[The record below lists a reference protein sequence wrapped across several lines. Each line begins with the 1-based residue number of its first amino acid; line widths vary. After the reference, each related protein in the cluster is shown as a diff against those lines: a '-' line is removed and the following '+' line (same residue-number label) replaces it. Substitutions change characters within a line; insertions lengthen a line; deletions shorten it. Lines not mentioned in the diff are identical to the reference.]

1 VVADADR
8 SAREQRRFDAPN
20 FLWYFG
26 ALVAMA
32 ATGLFVDDGWE
43 RHGAGF
49 MLVVSLAFLAAYVA
63 ASYVLLRYG
72 WQTAGGLFAAMA
84 VSVVPLVVY
93 AFQRLV
99 GWWPEEQPD
108 AFSSFHQEILA
119 SWIAMELVTIGA
131 GAVVLYLVRFPLVF
145 APIAFVGWYL
155 SMDLAPA
162 LFGDDVTSDERA
174 AVSLVAGLTM
184 IGVGFAF
191 DARRLRRLAYWPHLF
206 GLLTLLGT
214 LCWLTFDHND
224 HLTWALVTLASLA
237 TAVASV
243 PLSRVTY
250 AVFGALGLLTTVCYW
265 AFEVFEDSLGFPF
278 AVAAAGIACIGLGLV
293 VSLHGAAWREMLL
306 ARLGNRAA

>member
-1 VVADADR
+1 VVADAHQP
-8 SAREQRRFDAPN
+8 AQEQRRFDAPN

-26 ALVAMA
+26 ALVAIA

-49 MLVVSLAFLAAYVA
+49 MLVVSVAFLAAYSA
-63 ASYVLLRYG
+63 ASCVLLRYG

-84 VSVVPLVVY
+84 VSVVPLAVY
-93 AFQRLV
+93 AFEKLV
-99 GWWPEEQPD
+99 AWWPEDQPD

-145 APIAFVGWYL
+145 APIGFVSWYL

-162 LFGDDVTSDERA
+162 LFGEDVTSDERA
-174 AVSLVAGLTM
+174 AVSIVAGLAM

-191 DARRLRRLAYWPHLF
+191 DARRQRRLAFWPHFF

-224 HLTWALVTLASLA
+224 HLTWTLVTLASLT
-237 TAVASV
+237 TAFASV
-243 PLSRVTY
+243 LLGRVTY
-250 AVFGALGLLTTVCYW
+250 TVFGALGLLSTVCYW

-278 AVAAAGIACIGLGLV
+278 AVAVAGVASIGLGLV
-293 VSLHGAAWREMLL
+293 VRLHGAAWRETLL
-306 ARLGNRAA
+306 ARLPRGA

>member
-1 VVADADR
+1 VVADAHR

-26 ALVAMA
+26 ALVAIA

-49 MLVVSLAFLAAYVA
+49 MLVVSLAFLAAY
-63 ASYVLLRYG
+63 ASASFLLLRYG

-84 VSVVPLVVY
+84 VSVVPLTVY
-93 AFQRLV
+93 AFEELV
-99 GWWPEEQPD
+99 GWWPDDQPD

-119 SWIAMELVTIGA
+119 SWIAMELVTITA
-131 GAVVLYLVRFPLVF
+131 GAVVLYLVRFPLIF
-145 APIAFVGWYL
+145 APIAFIGWYL

-174 AVSLVAGLTM
+174 AVSIVAALAM
-184 IGVGFAF
+184 IGVGLAF
-191 DARRLRRLAYWPHLF
+191 DARRVRRLAFWPHVF

-224 HLTWALVTLASLA
+224 HLTWTLVTLVSLA
-237 TAVASV
+237 TAFASV
-243 PLSRVTY
+243 PLRRVTY
-250 AVFGALGLLTTVCYW
+250 AVYGALGLLSTVCYW

-278 AVAAAGIACIGLGLV
+278 AVAFAGVACIGLGLV
-293 VSLHGAAWREMLL
+293 VRLYGAAWRDTLL
-306 ARLGNRAA
+306 ARMPRGA